1 MTPPRVGSRSRN
13 NNDGGQ
19 SSPADNFRGRNRP
32 GGFARKTET
41 LFQPEVEAMR
51 GKIYLALMAGV
62 AALLFGGGIVGA
74 APPIEQPPKT
84 SYMQS
89 KVGTA
94 DELSPIAPAEAKKV
108 CKVGNQWTCEIN
120 GQPMVYNEAASRWEP
135 KQK

>member
-1 MTPPRVGSRSRN
+1 MRV
-13 NNDGGQ
+13 
-19 SSPADNFRGRNRP
+19 
-32 GGFARKTET
+32 
-41 LFQPEVEAMR
+41 
-51 GKIYLALMAGV
+51 KIYLALMAGLV
-62 AALLFGGGIVGA
+62 ALLLMGASALA

-89 KVGTA
+89 AVGTP

-135 KQK
+135 KQR

>member
-1 MTPPRVGSRSRN
+1 LNYSIQEGKIMRV
-13 NNDGGQ
+13 
-19 SSPADNFRGRNRP
+19 
-32 GGFARKTET
+32 
-41 LFQPEVEAMR
+41 
-51 GKIYLALMAGV
+51 KIYLALLAGV
-62 AALLFGGGIVGA
+62 VALVLMGA
-74 APPIEQPPKT
+74 PAIPAPPIEQPPKT

-89 KVGTA
+89 TVGTP